1 VKPGLQ
7 AESALQIYVSSRI
20 AAGQSIWSYG
30 LTPRISPLGRVCSP
44 TKRENKNYA
53 FRIGRI
59 DRAINDFRPG
69 CNGAREIAKIR
80 ESERHEDRDRLLA
93 ER

>member
-1 VKPGLQ
+1 VKPALQ
-7 AESALQIYVSSRI
+7 AQSTLQIYVISRI

-30 LTPRISPLGRVCSP
+30 FTPRISPLGRVCSP
-44 TKRENKNYA
+44 TKRENENYA
-53 FRIGRI
+53 FGIDRIA
-59 DRAINDFRPG
+59 RAINGFRPG
-69 CNGAREIAKIR
+69 CNGARKIVKIR